1 MYNLTEINQLF
12 INYVLLKNVKC
23 KVMFT
28 EAYLEPSKTSMIKL
42 FCKNNQNLVAI
53 IYFCEMLPH

>member
-1 MYNLTEINQLF
+1 
-12 INYVLLKNVKC
+12 
-23 KVMFT
+23 MFT

-53 IYFCEMLPH
+53 IYFCECSLIDVHLFFSKMRTLH